1 MAYRGLRVRFIW
13 KARQLTPFREPLMP
27 LEVEQDYLSLPE
39 IDGATLVDSDGRKA
53 DFEVSLKVAQAVIN
67 NSRGK
72 WIAKVKHVVR
82 LSRW

>member
-1 MAYRGLRVRFIW
+1 
-13 KARQLTPFREPLMP
+13 MP

-39 IDGATLVDSDGRKA
+39 IDGATLVDSDGSKA